1 MQNAETQVQGKQVNK
16 NTKLVKM
23 KGENNRQGNVRVDG
37 KN

>member
-1 MQNAETQVQGKQVNK
+1 MQNAETQVQEKQVNK

-23 KGENNRQGNVRVDG
+23 KGENNRQGNVRVGG